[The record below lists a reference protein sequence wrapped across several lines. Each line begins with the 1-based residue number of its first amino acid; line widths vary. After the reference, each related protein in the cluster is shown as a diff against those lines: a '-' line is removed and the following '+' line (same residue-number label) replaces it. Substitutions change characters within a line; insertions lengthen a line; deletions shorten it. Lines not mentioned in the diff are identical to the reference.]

1 MGLLDE
7 AAKYSPKNL
16 GSSDNF
22 FIDADT
28 ISNADGS
35 ETYRL
40 SGYNAAEVEKI
51 VDGEFKQGT
60 AGGSRSTEI
69 VSNLA
74 NKEGFTNIKPLL
86 NLDGSFKEDIYG
98 RKLIDLTNDK
108 GESFNQSLLNSGAFD
123 ITKYSSDEDITRK
136 QIYEAR
142 KEQRLISGGSLNS
155 FDNAALDIENAER
168 SQGAKALG
176 FKKTLETEKERSN
189 YIDYFESQG
198 MSREEATYE
207 MDKYFNYGVERRR
220 NDVDMN
226 YNSLNPFTD
235 SWEQGWTSVGE
246 AAYGVAEMFGAKTGN
261 EGLESW
267 GQEGIEKQRSKLSYY
282 GNVINNY
289 KDIDSIGSAFEY
301 LGSTMAMSLPY
312 MAATA
317 AATVAAPVTYGA
329 SFSVPV
335 GIFTGM
341 TWNEMEG
348 DNDDKSASLAI
359 GAGIVMT
366 VLDRLGI
373 KGLGGL
379 AAKNPAKALQ
389 EAAKRRAI
397 EKNIPLK
404 INKKEL
410 LDVSNVVIAEFAEEA
425 EKIAK
430 QQLTGKATAKRIAQR
445 IGTGSVGE
453 GLTEVGQETV
463 GYLAAVQGSDKVFD
477 YEEFQERLANAAVA
491 GSALGATF
499 SVPGTVKDQLSWMD
513 AAARFGEPASPSEV
527 EEYARVE
534 ILNNRNKPEYQG
546 KVRTV
551 SQVLTDVEKEM
562 ETSQAYAA
570 LAERATAHKF
580 ATKEKSFLDRA
591 STSVMN
597 VSNLWQASVTNAIP
611 KSVLDK
617 SPSARALASIL
628 GGTLTP
634 LHGGSGMEAAQH
646 HLVTAYK
653 NQISDPKRVLNKF
666 GLKSVFG
673 VFKSSDK
680 ARISDEIYDTLRG
693 GRKGRYVK
701 GKFILDPK
709 GKSREFLTRGEFDP
723 KKVPENLPNRET
735 IVQLGIELKTVG
747 QAMRDDQVAAGADMG
762 DLSNYLARYKAL
774 NKTEVYKNQAEF
786 KKLLMTQLG
795 EQNMSAAQAQKIT
808 DEIID
813 NPLVNDL
820 GDALASNVGSLNP
833 SSHKR
838 RTLNLSE
845 NTNFNQ
851 FFEKDIFA
859 NISTAA
865 KAAARFSIQMQYVGK
880 DGAKI
885 AHLLNKMEKEGV
897 SKEEVNRVG
906 SDVSDIL
913 EAMSGNYNRPKT
925 QAGKKLMRFQKNVMF
940 WMTLSA
946 LPLATFSSLPEMAMT
961 QSALSNDQI
970 FGPNGSIKSFTREF
984 AASFIPQ
991 FKKVE
996 NDTDEGTLKL
1006 VTRSVGQDA
1015 MSNSGMY
1022 GWEVGAATTVGVSE
1036 IHDGRRNTMELFF
1049 KAIGLTQWTDYTRA
1063 IRAAMAYDFISINSK
1078 IVAMRDLG
1086 KTKPTREAQ
1095 EAEQKLRSL
1104 GIPVEQFAEM
1114 MYMVDATNGDIIN
1127 QWNGSKSAEGIA
1139 GDPDKLKLFET
1150 TIKEATFNFINQAI
1164 PLPGAANRPLIYQD
1178 PRFALFTQF
1187 QGFISTF
1194 TANQIPRMWNDYIK
1208 RGTPTMR
1215 YNTFVLMSTMIAM
1228 GFLTQAMKDAIKF
1241 EDDEDNDG
1249 TLGNPYLDT
1258 PEYIRR
1264 GVMSSGLLGT
1274 SERVVDL
1281 FAPIYG
1287 QRSSG
1292 MGDWIYNQAAGESPS
1307 LGYVG
1312 RLGDAALNFAKGDAE
1327 KGVYQLAKSFPGIA
1341 PFTDKNKH
1349 FASLLTGGGW
1359 DYKDNEEN

>member
-7 AAKYSPKNL
+7 AVEYSPNNL

-35 ETYRL
+35 EKYRL
-40 SGYNAAEVEKI
+40 SGFNAAEVEKI
-51 VDGEFKQGT
+51 IDGEFKQGT
-60 AGGSRSTEI
+60 AGGAKTTEI

-86 NLDGSFKEDIYG
+86 NPDGSFKEDIYG
-98 RKLIDLTNDK
+98 RKLVDLTNDK

-123 ITKYSSDEDITRK
+123 ITQYSSRDDLARQ
-136 QIYEAR
+136 QIYEAQK
-142 KEQRLISGGSLNS
+142 KERLKSGGSLNS
-155 FDNAALDIENAER
+155 FDNAAIDIENAER
-168 SQGAKALG
+168 AQGAKALG

-189 YIDYFESQG
+189 YIDYFESKG

-220 NDVDMN
+220 SDVDMN
-226 YNSLNPFTD
+226 FNSLNPFTD

-246 AAYGVAEMFGAKTGN
+246 AAYGIAEMFGAKTGN

-267 GQEGIEKQRSKLSYY
+267 GQEGIEKQRSKLANY
-282 GNVINNY
+282 GNIINSY
-289 KDIDSIGSAFEY
+289 KDVNSVGSAFEY

-317 AATVAAPVTYGA
+317 AATIAAPATYGA

-335 GIFTGM
+335 AIFTGM

-348 DNDDKSASLAI
+348 DNEDKSAALAV
-359 GAGIVMT
+359 GAGVAMT
-366 VLDRLGI
+366 VLDRLGL

-379 AAKNPAKALQ
+379 ASKNPAQALQ
-389 EAAKRRAI
+389 QAANKLAKERAI
-397 EKNIPLK
+397 EQAEAGK
-404 INKKEL
+404 IVQLATNRA
-410 LDVSNVVIAEFAEEA
+410 IAEFAEA
-425 EKIAK
+425 SEKIAK
-430 QQLTGKATAKRIAQR
+430 EQLRGKATAKRIAER
-445 IGTGSVGE
+445 IGVGSASE
-453 GLTEVGQETV
+453 GFTEVGQETV
-463 GYLAAVQGSDKVFD
+463 GYLAAVQGSDKIFD
-477 YEEFQERLANAAVA
+477 YQEFQERLANAAVA
-491 GSALGATF
+491 GSALGGTL
-499 SVPGTVKDQLSWMD
+499 SIPGSVKDQISWMD
-513 AAARFGEPASPSEV
+513 AAARFGDPATPSEV
-527 EEYARVE
+527 EEYARIE
-534 ILNNRNKPEYQG
+534 ILNNRTKPEYEG

-551 SQVLTDVEKEM
+551 DQVLTDTDREIRDSFESYDAL
-562 ETSQAYAA
+562 SQ
-570 LAERATAHKF
+570 RATKHKN

-617 SPSARALASIL
+617 SASARALASIL

-653 NQISDPKRVLNKF
+653 NQVSDPKMFYKEF

-680 ARISDEIYDTLRG
+680 ARISDEIYSTLRS
-693 GRKGRYVK
+693 KEYADSK
-701 GKFILDPK
+701 
-709 GKSREFLTRGEFDP
+709 GEFDP
-723 KKVPENLPNRET
+723 TKVPADLPNRKL
-735 IVQLGIELKTVG
+735 IVNLGTQLKELSNLMRLDQTV
-747 QAMRDDQVAAGADMG
+747 AGASMG

-774 NKTEVYKNQAEF
+774 NKTEIYKNQAEF

-795 EQNMSAAQAQKIT
+795 AQNMSAAEAQRIT

-820 GDALASNVGSLNP
+820 GDALVSNVGSLNP
-833 SSHKR
+833 SSHKQ

-845 NTNFNQ
+845 NTNFDK
-851 FFEKDIFA
+851 FFERDIFA
-859 NISTAA
+859 NVATAA
-865 KAAARFSIQMQYVGK
+865 KSAARYVTQMQYVGK
-880 DGAKI
+880 DGSKI

-897 SKEEVNRVG
+897 SKEEVNRVA

-961 QSALSNDQI
+961 QSALTNDQI
-970 FGPNGSIKSFTREF
+970 FGKNGSIKSFTSEF

-996 NDTDEGTLKL
+996 NNTDEDILKV
-1006 VTRSVGQDA
+1006 VTRSKGQEK
-1015 MSNSGMY
+1015 MSEVGMY
-1022 GWEVGAATTVGVSE
+1022 QWEVGAATTTGVSE

-1063 IRAAMAYDFISINSK
+1063 IRAAMAYDFIKINSE
-1078 IVAMRDLG
+1078 IVAMRNLG
-1086 KTKPTREAQ
+1086 YTKATREAQ

-1114 MYMVDATNGDIIN
+1114 MYQVDLYGPDALNN
-1127 QWNGSKSAEGIA
+1127 
-1139 GDPDKLKLFET
+1139 DPKKIQMWET
-1150 TIKEATFNFINQAI
+1150 TMKEATFNFINQAI

-1241 EDDEDNDG
+1241 QDDDDEG

-1292 MGDWIYNQAAGESPS
+1292 MGDWIYNQAAGESPT

-1312 RLGDAALNFAKGDAE
+1312 RLGDAALNVAKGDFE
-1327 KGVYQLAKSFPGIA
+1327 KAIYQGLKSAPGVA
-1341 PFTDKNKH
+1341 PFTDTNKSI
-1349 FASLLTGGGW
+1349 ASFVTGGGW
-1359 DYKDNEEN
+1359 NYKDNEEN

>member
-7 AAKYSPKNL
+7 AVEYSPKNL

-35 ETYRL
+35 ERYRL
-40 SGYNAAEVEKI
+40 AGFDAAEVEKI
-51 VDGEFKQGT
+51 IDGEFKQGT
-60 AGGSRSTEI
+60 AGGARSTDI

-86 NLDGSFKEDIYG
+86 NPDGTFKEDVYG
-98 RKLIDLTNDK
+98 RKLVDLTNDK

-123 ITKYSSDEDITRK
+123 PNAYSSSDSIGLARIYQAQKDE
-136 QIYEAR
+136 
-142 KEQRLISGGSLNS
+142 RLESGGSLNA
-155 FDNAALDIENAER
+155 FDNAAFDIESAER
-168 SQGAKALG
+168 SEGAKALG
-176 FKKTLETEKERSN
+176 FKKTLETEKERAQ
-189 YIDYFESQG
+189 YIDYFESKG

-220 NDVDMN
+220 SDVDLN
-226 YNSLNPFTD
+226 FNSLNPFTD

-246 AAYGVAEMFGAKTGN
+246 AAYGVAEMFGSKTGN

-267 GQEGIEKQRSKLSYY
+267 GQEGIEKQRSKLSNY
-282 GNVINNY
+282 GNIINSY
-289 KDIDSIGSAFEY
+289 KDINSVGSAFEY

-317 AATVAAPVTYGA
+317 AATVAAPATYGA

-335 GIFTGM
+335 AIFAGM

-348 DNDDKSASLAI
+348 DNDSKSASLAI
-359 GAGIVMT
+359 GAGVVMT
-366 VLDRLGI
+366 VLDRIGI
-373 KGLGGL
+373 KGLGGF
-379 AAKNPAKALQ
+379 AAKNPAKTLQ
-389 EAAKRRAI
+389 EAANKLAKERAI
-397 EKNIPLK
+397 SQLEAGEIVQLATNTA
-404 INKKEL
+404 
-410 LDVSNVVIAEFAEEA
+410 IAEFAEEA

-430 QQLTGKATAKRIAQR
+430 QQLLGKATAKRIAQR
-445 IGTGSVGE
+445 IGTGSVAE

-463 GYLAAVQGSDKVFD
+463 GYLAAVQGSDKIFD
-477 YEEFQERLANAAVA
+477 YQEFQERLANAAVA

-513 AAARFGEPASPSEV
+513 AAARFGEPASPSEI
-527 EEYARVE
+527 EEYARIE
-534 ILNNRNKPEYQG
+534 ILNNRNKPEYEG

-551 SQVLTDVEKEM
+551 SQVLSDVDSEM
-562 ETSQAYAA
+562 NADSAYTA
-570 LAERATAHKF
+570 LADRATMHKNSN
-580 ATKEKSFLDRA
+580 KEKSFLDRA

-617 SPSARALASIL
+617 SSSARALASIL

-653 NQISDPKRVLNKF
+653 NQVSDPKRFYKEF

-680 ARISDEIYDTLRG
+680 ARISDEIYSVIRG
-693 GRKGRYVK
+693 GKKGRYQK
-701 GKFILDPK
+701 GKFIADPE
-709 GKSREFLTRGEFDP
+709 GKAREFLTKGEFDP
-723 KKVPENLPNRET
+723 KKVPAGLPNRT
-735 IVQLGIELKTVG
+735 LIVNLGTQLKELSNI
-747 QAMRDDQVAAGADMG
+747 MRDDQVAAGAKMG
-762 DLSNYLARYKAL
+762 DLSNYLGRYKAL
-774 NKTEVYKNQAEF
+774 NKTEIYKNQAEF
-786 KKLLMTQLG
+786 KKLLMTKLG
-795 EQNMSAAQAQKIT
+795 KQNMSAAEAQRIT

-833 SSHKR
+833 SSHKK

-845 NTNFNQ
+845 NTDFDK
-851 FFEKDIFA
+851 FFERDIFA
-859 NISTAA
+859 NVATAA
-865 KAAARFSIQMQYVGK
+865 KAAARYSVQMQYVGK
-880 DGAKI
+880 DGSKI
-885 AHLLNKMEKEGV
+885 AHLLKKMEKEGV
-897 SKEEVNRVG
+897 SKEEVNRVA

-961 QSALSNDQI
+961 QSALTNDQI
-970 FGPNGSIKSFTREF
+970 FGKNGSIKSFTSEF

-996 NDTDEGTLKL
+996 NNTDEDILKV
-1006 VTRSVGQDA
+1006 VTRSKGQEK
-1015 MSNSGMY
+1015 MSEVGMY
-1022 GWEVGAATTVGVSE
+1022 QWEVGAATTTGVSE

-1063 IRAAMAYDFISINSK
+1063 IRAAMAYDFIKINSE
-1078 IVAMRDLG
+1078 IVAMRNLG
-1086 KTKPTREAQ
+1086 YTKATREAQ

-1114 MYMVDATNGDIIN
+1114 MYQVDLYGPDALNN
-1127 QWNGSKSAEGIA
+1127 
-1139 GDPDKLKLFET
+1139 DPKKIQMWET
-1150 TIKEATFNFINQAI
+1150 TMKEATFNFINQAI

-1241 EDDEDNDG
+1241 EDDDDEG

-1274 SERVVDL
+1274 SERIVDL

-1292 MGDWIYNQAAGESPS
+1292 MGDWIYNQAAGESPT

-1312 RLGDAALNFAKGDAE
+1312 RLGDAALNVAKGDFE
-1327 KGVYQLAKSFPGIA
+1327 KAIYQGLKSAPGVA
-1341 PFTDKNKH
+1341 PFTDTNKSI
-1349 FASLLTGGGW
+1349 ASFVTGGGW
-1359 DYKDNEEN
+1359 NYKDNEEN

>member
-7 AAKYSPKNL
+7 AVKYSPKNL

-35 ETYRL
+35 EKYRL

-51 VDGEFKQGT
+51 IDGEFKQGT
-60 AGGSRSTEI
+60 AGGARSTEI

-86 NLDGSFKEDIYG
+86 NPDGSFKEDMYG

-123 ITKYSSDEDITRK
+123 ITKYSSSDDVSMRE
-136 QIYEAR
+136 IYQAKK
-142 KEQRLISGGSLNS
+142 KERLLAGGALNA
-155 FDNAALDIENAER
+155 FDTAAGDIENAER
-168 SQGAKALG
+168 AQGAKSLG
-176 FKKTLETEKERSN
+176 FKKTLETEKERSD
-189 YIDYFESQG
+189 YIDYFEAKG

-207 MDKYFNYGVERRR
+207 MDKYFNYDVERKRR
-220 NDVDMN
+220 DVDMN
-226 YNSLNPFTD
+226 NNSLNPFTD

-246 AAYGVAEMFGAKTGN
+246 AAYGIAEMFGSKTGN

-267 GQEGIEKQRSKLSYY
+267 GQEGIEKQRSKLADY
-282 GNVINNY
+282 GNIINSYTDVN
-289 KDIDSIGSAFEY
+289 SVGSAFEY

-329 SFSVPV
+329 SFSIPV
-335 GIFTGM
+335 AIFTGM

-348 DNDDKSASLAI
+348 ENEDKSASLAI
-359 GAGIVMT
+359 GAGIAMT
-366 VLDRLGI
+366 VLDRIGL
-373 KGLGGL
+373 KGLGGI
-379 AAKNPAKALQ
+379 ASKNPAQALQ
-389 EAAKRRAI
+389 QAANKLAKDRAI
-397 EKNIPLK
+397 EQAEAGKVVQLATNR
-404 INKKEL
+404 
-410 LDVSNVVIAEFAEEA
+410 VIAEFAEA
-425 EKIAK
+425 SEKIAK
-430 QQLTGKATAKRIAQR
+430 EQLTGKATAKRIAER
-445 IGTGSVGE
+445 IGVGSLTE
-453 GLTEVGQETV
+453 GLTEVGQESV

-477 YEEFQERLANAAVA
+477 YQEFQERLANAAVA
-491 GSALGATF
+491 GSALGGTL
-499 SVPGTVKDQLSWMD
+499 SIPGSAKDQLSWMD
-513 AAARFGEPASPSEV
+513 AAARFGDPATPSEV
-527 EEYARVE
+527 EEYARIE
-534 ILNNRNKPEYQG
+534 ILNNRTKPEYEG

-551 SQVLTDVEKEM
+551 DQVLTDTDREIRDSFE
-562 ETSQAYAA
+562 SYDA
-570 LAERATAHKF
+570 LSERATAHKNS
-580 ATKEKSFLDRA
+580 TKEKSFLDRA

-653 NQISDPKRVLNKF
+653 NQVSDPKRFYQEF
-666 GLKSVFG
+666 GLKSILG
-673 VFKSSDK
+673 VFKSSDRAK
-680 ARISDEIYDTLRG
+680 ISDEVYATLRSEL
-693 GRKGRYVK
+693 YA
-701 GKFILDPK
+701 D
-709 GKSREFLTRGEFDP
+709 SNGEFDGT
-723 KKVPENLPNRET
+723 KVPADLPNRKLIVNLGAQLKELSNLMRLDQT
-735 IVQLGIELKTVG
+735 I
-747 QAMRDDQVAAGADMG
+747 AGASMG
-762 DLSNYLARYKAL
+762 EINNYLARYKAL
-774 NKTEVYKNQAEF
+774 NKTSVYKNQAGF
-786 KKLLMTQLG
+786 KKLLMTELG
-795 EQNMSAAQAQKIT
+795 SQNMSAAQAQKIT

-813 NPLVNDL
+813 NPLISDL

-833 SSHKR
+833 ASHKK
-838 RTLNLSE
+838 RTLDLSE
-845 NTNFNQ
+845 NVKFDE
-851 FFEKDIFA
+851 FFERDIFT
-859 NISTAA
+859 NVSTAA
-865 KAAARFSIQMQYVGK
+865 KSAARYVTQMQYVGK
-880 DGAKI
+880 DGSKI
-885 AHLLNKMEKEGV
+885 AHLLGKMEKEGV
-897 SKEEVNRVG
+897 SKEETNRVA

-961 QSALSNDQI
+961 QGALTNDQI
-970 FGPNGSIKSFTREF
+970 FGKNGSIKAFTSEF

-991 FKKVE
+991 FKNVE
-996 NDTDEGTLKL
+996 NNTDEEILKV
-1006 VTRSVGQDA
+1006 VTRSKGQSMMDKV
-1015 MSNSGMY
+1015 GMY
-1022 GWEVGAATTVGVSE
+1022 DWEVGAATTTGVSE
-1036 IHDGRRNTMELFF
+1036 LHDGRRNTMEMFF

-1063 IRAAMAYDFISINSK
+1063 IRASMAYDFIKINSE
-1078 IVAMRDLG
+1078 IVAMRNLG
-1086 KTKPTREAQ
+1086 YTKATREAQ

-1114 MYMVDATNGDIIN
+1114 MYQVELYGMDALDN
-1127 QWNGSKSAEGIA
+1127 
-1139 GDPDKLKLFET
+1139 DPVKIQMWET
-1150 TIKEATFNFINQAI
+1150 TMKEATFNFINQAI
-1164 PLPGAANRPLIYQD
+1164 PLPGAANRPLLYQD

-1241 EDDEDNDG
+1241 EDDDDEG

-1274 SERVVDL
+1274 SERIVDI

-1292 MGDWIYNQAAGESPS
+1292 VGNWIYNQAAGESPT

-1312 RLGDAALNFAKGDAE
+1312 RLGDATLNVAKGDFE
-1327 KGVYQLAKSFPGIA
+1327 KAIYQGLKSSPGIA
-1341 PFTDKNKH
+1341 PFTDTNKSL
-1349 FASLLTGGGW
+1349 ASLMTGGGW
-1359 DYKDNEEN
+1359 NYKDNEEN

>member
-7 AAKYSPKNL
+7 AVEYSPKNL

-35 ETYRL
+35 ERYRL
-40 SGYNAAEVEKI
+40 AGFDAAEVEKI
-51 VDGEFKQGT
+51 IDGEFKQGT
-60 AGGSRSTEI
+60 AGGARSTDI
-69 VSNLA
+69 ISNLA

-86 NLDGSFKEDIYG
+86 NPDGTFKEDVYG
-98 RKLIDLTNDK
+98 RKLVDLTNDK

-123 ITKYSSDEDITRK
+123 PNAYSSSDSIGLSRIYQAQKDE
-136 QIYEAR
+136 
-142 KEQRLISGGSLNS
+142 RLESGGALNA
-155 FDNAALDIENAER
+155 FDNAAFDIESAER
-168 SQGAKALG
+168 SEGAKALG
-176 FKKTLETEKERSN
+176 FKKTLETEKERAQ
-189 YIDYFESQG
+189 YIDYFEAKG

-220 NDVDMN
+220 SDVDMN
-226 YNSLNPFTD
+226 FNSLNPFTD

-246 AAYGVAEMFGAKTGN
+246 AAYGIAEMFGSKTGS

-267 GQEGIEKQRSKLSYY
+267 GQEGIEKQRSKLADY
-282 GNVINNY
+282 GNIINNY
-289 KDIDSIGSAFEY
+289 KDINSVGSAFEY

-317 AATVAAPVTYGA
+317 AATIAAPATYGA

-335 GIFTGM
+335 AIFAGM

-348 DNDDKSASLAI
+348 DNEDKSAVLAV
-359 GAGIVMT
+359 GAGVAMT
-366 VLDRLGI
+366 VLDRLGL

-379 AAKNPAKALQ
+379 ATKNPARTLQ
-389 EAAKRRAI
+389 EAA
-397 EKNIPLK
+397 
-404 INKKEL
+404 NKLAKERSITL
-410 LDVSNVVIAEFAEEA
+410 AEAGVVVQKTTNTAIAEFAERA
-425 EKIAK
+425 EEIAK
-430 QQLTGKATAKRIAQR
+430 EQLKGKAAAKRISQS
-445 IGTGSVGE
+445 IGIGSATE
-453 GLTEVGQETV
+453 GLTEVGQETI

-477 YEEFQERLANAAVA
+477 YNEFQERLANAAVA
-491 GSALGATF
+491 GTALGATF
-499 SVPGTVKDQLSWMD
+499 SIPGTAKDQLSWMD
-513 AAARFGEPASPSEV
+513 AAARFGEPATPSEV
-527 EEYARVE
+527 EEYARIE
-534 ILNNRNKPEYQG
+534 ILNNRTKPEYQG

-551 SQVLTDVEKEM
+551 DQVLTDVDREIRDRDAFQEYQ
-562 ETSQAYAA
+562 ELS
-570 LAERATAHKF
+570 ERATLHKSS
-580 ATKEKSFLDRA
+580 TKEKSFLDRA

-611 KSVLDK
+611 KSVLQK
-617 SPSARALASIL
+617 SASARALASIL

-634 LHGGSGMEAAQH
+634 LHGGSGLEAAQH

-653 NQISDPKRVLNKF
+653 NQVSDPKRFYNEW
-666 GLKSVFG
+666 GLKSVLG

-680 ARISDEIYDTLRG
+680 AKISDEVYRVLRG
-693 GRKGRYVK
+693 GKDQEY
-701 GKFILDPK
+701 LDSK
-709 GKSREFLTRGEFDP
+709 GEFDAN
-723 KKVPENLPNRET
+723 KVPADLPNRKL
-735 IVQLGIELKTVG
+735 VVSLGKQLKELSNL
-747 QAMRDDQVAAGADMG
+747 MRYDQTSAGAEMG

-774 NKTEVYKNQAEF
+774 DKTSIYKNQGEF

-795 EQNMSAAQAQKIT
+795 DQNMSAAEAQRVT

-820 GDALASNVGSLNP
+820 GDALISNVGSLNP
-833 SSHKR
+833 ASHKQ

-845 NTNFNQ
+845 NTEFDK
-851 FFEKDIFA
+851 FFERDIFA
-859 NISTAA
+859 NVATAA
-865 KAAARFSIQMQYVGK
+865 KSAARYVIQTQYVGK
-880 DGAKI
+880 DGEKI
-885 AHLLNKMEKEGV
+885 AHLLNKMEEEGV
-897 SKEEVNRVG
+897 PKEEVNRVA

-961 QSALSNDQI
+961 QSALTNDQI
-970 FGPNGSIKSFTREF
+970 FGPNGSIKSFSSEF

-996 NDTDEGTLKL
+996 NDTDEEILRV
-1006 VTRSVGQDA
+1006 VTRSVGQEQ
-1015 MSNSGMY
+1015 MSKVGMY
-1022 GWEVGAATTVGVSE
+1022 QWEVGAATTTGVSE
-1036 IHDGRRNTMELFF
+1036 IHDGRRNTMEIFF

-1063 IRAAMAYDFISINSK
+1063 VRAAMAYDFISINSK

-1086 KTKPTREAQ
+1086 YTKPTREAQ

-1114 MYMVDATNGDIIN
+1114 MYMVDSTNGEILE
-1127 QWNGSKSAEGIA
+1127 QWKGAKITEGVD
-1139 GDPDKLKLFET
+1139 GDPVQLQMWENT
-1150 TIKEATFNFINQAI
+1150 MKEATFNFINQAI

-1194 TANQIPRMWNDYIK
+1194 TANQIPRLWNDYIK

-1241 EDDEDNDG
+1241 EDDDDEG

-1274 SERVVDL
+1274 SERIVDL

-1292 MGDWIYNQAAGESPS
+1292 MGDWIYNQAAGESPT

-1312 RLGDAALNFAKGDAE
+1312 RLGDAAYNVATGDFE
-1327 KGVYQLAKSFPGIA
+1327 KAVYQGLKSAPGVA
-1341 PFTDKNKH
+1341 PFTDTNKSI
-1349 FASLLTGGGW
+1349 ASLLTGGGW
-1359 DYKDNEEN
+1359 NYKDNEEN